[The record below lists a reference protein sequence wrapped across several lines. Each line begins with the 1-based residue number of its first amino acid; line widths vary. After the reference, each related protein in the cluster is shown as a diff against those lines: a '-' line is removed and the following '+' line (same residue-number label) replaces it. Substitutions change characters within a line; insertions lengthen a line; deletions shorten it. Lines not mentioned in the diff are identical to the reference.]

1 VTAQR
6 RSQGAGILS
15 KAKDLSHAVTIPFMR
30 STAVLLSL
38 LLSLTAAAQPLDTKA
53 IDRIVTTA
61 MKSWQL
67 PGVAIAIVKNDRVVY
82 VNGYGTKELGGTEPV
97 TGDTLFQIASTSKA
111 FTTTAMAMLAAEKKL
126 SWDDPV
132 RKHVDY
138 FRLADLCADS
148 QVTLRDIVSH
158 RTGLSR
164 HDELWD
170 NSPFTAEDVV
180 RRIGRVELSK
190 PFRSAYQYQNIMYIA
205 AGEAVS
211 KASGMPWDEFMKTR
225 IFRPLAMT
233 RTVVSDAEW
242 NAADHATGHQYD
254 WKTGRLA
261 PQRPIDTT
269 TIGAGGAIKSSASDM
284 ANWLRFQLTN
294 GAFNLVQLVDPAA
307 IEETKTPN
315 TVIRMEGLTREA
327 NTETNVMSY
336 AMGWTVQDYRGEL
349 LVSHA
354 GALNGF
360 RTHVDLLPR
369 RSTGFVIMTNVGR
382 GLSLVSMRNSLADLL
397 SGKPGRDWNAYYL
410 MVDRRADEK
419 GEAEKEARNAKRI
432 PDTTP
437 SRPLEQYAGEY
448 ESPAYGI
455 AKVSVVDGHLVLQWS
470 RMTIPLTHFH
480 YDVFNA
486 LSEYDDVDEQV
497 TFTLGAE
504 REVKMLTF
512 FGEQFTKK

>member
-1 VTAQR
+1 
-6 RSQGAGILS
+6 
-15 KAKDLSHAVTIPFMR
+15 MR
-30 STAVLLSL
+30 SIAVLLSL
-38 LLSLTAAAQPLDTKA
+38 LLTLAAAAQPLNTKA
-53 IDRIVTTA
+53 VDRIVSST
-61 MKSWQL
+61 MKVWQL

-82 VNGYGTKELGGTEPV
+82 VKGFGTKELGGAEPV

-111 FTTTAMAMLAAEKKL
+111 FTSTALAMLAAEKKL

-132 RKHVDY
+132 REHVGY
-138 FRLADLCADS
+138 FRLADMCADS

-180 RRIGRVELSK
+180 RRIGHVELSK
-190 PFRSAYQYQNIMYIA
+190 PFRSAYQYQNIMFIA
-205 AGEAVS
+205 AGEVVT

-225 IFRPLAMT
+225 IFQPLAMT
-233 RTVVSDAEW
+233 RTVISDAEW
-242 NAADHATGHQYD
+242 NAADHATGYQYD
-254 WKTGRLA
+254 WKTGRIS

-269 TIGAGGAIKSSASDM
+269 TIGAGGAIKSSAADM
-284 ANWLRFQLTN
+284 ANWLRFQLGN
-294 GAFNLVQLVDPAA
+294 GAFNLVQLVEPGA

-327 NTETNVMSY
+327 NTETHVMAY

-349 LVSHA
+349 LVSHG

-369 RSTGFVIMTNVGR
+369 RGTGFVIMTNVGR
-382 GLSLVSMRNSLADLL
+382 GLALVSMRNSLADLL

-410 MVDRRADEK
+410 MVDRRAEENGEDEK
-419 GEAEKEARNAKRI
+419 KARDAKRV
-432 PDTTP
+432 PDTAP
-437 SRPLEQYAGEY
+437 SRPLEQYAGDY

-455 AKVSVVDGHLVLQWS
+455 AKVSIVDGKLLLQWS

-480 YDVFNA
+480 YDIFNA
-486 LSEYDDVDEQV
+486 ASEYDDVDEQV
-497 TFTLGAE
+497 AFTLGVE
-504 REVKMLTF
+504 REVKTLTF
-512 FGEQFTKK
+512 FGERFAKK

>member
-1 VTAQR
+1 
-6 RSQGAGILS
+6 
-15 KAKDLSHAVTIPFMR
+15 MR
-30 STAVLLSL
+30 LIAVLLSL
-38 LLSLTAAAQPLDTKA
+38 LLTLAAAAQPLDTKA
-53 IDRIVTTA
+53 IDRIVTST
-61 MKSWQL
+61 MKAWQL
-67 PGVAIAIVKNDRVVY
+67 PGVAIAIVKNDRVVF
-82 VNGYGTKELGGTEPV
+82 VSGYGTKEVGGAAPV

-111 FTTTAMAMLAAEKKL
+111 FTSTALAMLAAEKKL

-148 QVTLRDIVSH
+148 QVTIRDIVSH

-170 NSPFTAEDVV
+170 NSPYTREDVV
-180 RRIGRVELSK
+180 KRIGHVELSK
-190 PFRSAYQYQNIMYIA
+190 PFRSAYQYQNIMFIA
-205 AGEAVS
+205 AGEVVS

-225 IFRPLAMT
+225 IFRPLSMS
-233 RTVVSDAEW
+233 RTVISDADW
-242 NAADHATGHQYD
+242 NASDHAIGYRYD
-254 WKTGRLA
+254 WKTGRVS

-284 ANWLRFQLTN
+284 ANWLRFQLSN
-294 GAFNLVQLVDPAA
+294 GAFNTVQLTDPTM
-307 IEETKTPN
+307 IEETRTPN

-349 LVSHA
+349 LVSHG

-360 RTHVDLLPR
+360 RTHVDLLPKR
-369 RSTGFVIMTNVGR
+369 NAGFVIMTNVGR
-382 GLSLVSMRNSLADLL
+382 GLALVSMRNALADLL

-410 MVDRRADEK
+410 MVDRRSDEK
-419 GEAEKEARNAKRI
+419 GEAEKEARNAKRV
-432 PDTTP
+432 PDTKP
-437 SRPLEQYAGEY
+437 SRALENYVGDY
-448 ESPAYGI
+448 ESPGYGTARI
-455 AKVSVVDGHLVLQWS
+455 TLVDGHLVLQWS
-470 RMTIPLTHFH
+470 GMTIPLTHFH

-486 LSEYDDVDEQV
+486 TSDYDDVDEQV

-504 REVKMLTF
+504 HEVKTLTF
-512 FGEQFTKK
+512 FGERFVKRMKDEG